1 MAHAID
7 DLKMVHE
14 EEMKNY
20 DRIESAVVSVMRR
33 HGCKIIQTPTFE
45 DYDTYGT
52 YFPQLQREMIKT
64 ISSEGEVLVMRPDVT
79 VPLVKTASRE
89 YPDARQLLKF
99 GYVSMVFREY
109 YGKST
114 HGKYFLQSGVE
125 VLGDETPECD
135 VEVMVM
141 AAEFL
146 ESVGIRDM
154 RIDLGSVAYMD
165 ALFEELRL
173 SKEELSQVREFLE
186 KRNLVSFEKLA
197 DRLSV
202 TKIQRDVLLELPRLF
217 GSYEETLKRAEGLC
231 LNHKMADALARLE
244 KVYEYLAVAGY
255 ADRVQLDFGFTSHMG
270 YYTDLVF
277 RIYADGAL
285 YSLISGGRYDSLAAQ
300 FQVPRPACGF
310 GMNMN
315 LLYEVMADSNLL
327 EEMAPSCDLA
337 VVYEKADRDLIVTL
351 MAWRK
356 KGYSVMGVAS
366 TNAIARGD
374 YKLIVSYKEG
384 RFLLEGTALTKE
396 ELEEKLGGL

>member
-1 MAHAID
+1 M
-7 DLKMVHE
+7 
-14 EEMKNY
+14 
-20 DRIESAVVSVMRR
+20 
-33 HGCKIIQTPTFE
+33 
-45 DYDTYGT
+45 
-52 YFPQLQREMIKT
+52 
-64 ISSEGEVLVMRPDVT
+64 
-79 VPLVKTASRE
+79 
-89 YPDARQLLKF
+89 
-99 GYVSMVFREY
+99 
-109 YGKST
+109 
-114 HGKYFLQSGVE
+114 
-125 VLGDETPECD
+125 
-135 VEVMVM
+135 
-141 AAEFL
+141 
-146 ESVGIRDM
+146 
-154 RIDLGSVAYMD
+154 
-165 ALFEELRL
+165 
-173 SKEELSQVREFLE
+173 
-186 KRNLVSFEKLA
+186 
-197 DRLSV
+197 
-202 TKIQRDVLLELPRLF
+202 ELPRLF

-351 MAWRK
+351 MGWRK

>member
-1 MAHAID
+1 MAQDMD

-20 DRIESAVVSVMRR
+20 DRIEGSVVSVMRR

-45 DYDTYGT
+45 DYDTYGR

-64 ISSEGEVLVMRPDVT
+64 IGPGGEVLVMRPDVT
-79 VPLVKTASRE
+79 VPLVKTVARE
-89 YPDARQLLKF
+89 YPDPAQLLKF

-135 VEVMVM
+135 GEVMVM

-154 RIDLGSVAYMD
+154 RIDLGTVAYMD
-165 ALFEELRL
+165 ALFDELHL
-173 SKEELSQVREFLE
+173 TDEELSKVREYME
-186 KRNLVSFEKLA
+186 KRNLVSFGKLV
-197 DRLSV
+197 DTLPI
-202 TKIQRDVLLELPRLF
+202 TTIQRKVLLELPKLF
-217 GSYEETLKRAEGLC
+217 GSYEDTLKRAEDLC
-231 LNHKMADALARLE
+231 LNHKMMEALTRLR
-244 KVYEYLAVAGY
+244 KIYEYLEVAGY
-255 ADRVQLDFGFTSHMG
+255 SDRVQLDFGFTSHMG
-270 YYTDLVF
+270 YYTDMVF
-277 RIYADGAL
+277 KIYADGAL

-315 LLYEVMADSNLL
+315 LLYEVMAEENLL
-327 EEMAPSCDLA
+327 EEMVPSCDLA
-337 VVYEKADRDLIVTL
+337 VIYDKPDRDLVLTLMDWRRKGHSVLGVSGKNRIVT
-351 MAWRK
+351 
-356 KGYSVMGVAS
+356 
-366 TNAIARGD
+366 GD
-374 YKLIVSYKEG
+374 YRITAVYENGKFKVG
-384 RFLLEGTALTKE
+384 ADLLSKE
-396 ELEEKLGGL
+396 ELEARLGGT

>member
-1 MAHAID
+1 MAHGID

-20 DRIESAVVSVMRR
+20 DRIESAVVSVMRL

-45 DYDTYGT
+45 DYDTYGR

-64 ISSEGEVLVMRPDVT
+64 IGRDGEVLVMRPDVT

-89 YPDARQLLKF
+89 YPDPRQLLKF
-99 GYVSMVFREY
+99 GYVSVVFREY

-135 VEVMVM
+135 GEVMVM

-146 ESVGIRDM
+146 ESVGIHQM
-154 RIDLGSVAYMD
+154 RIDLGTVAYMD
-165 ALFEELRL
+165 ALFEELHL
-173 SKEELSQVREFLE
+173 SEAELSRVREFME
-186 KRNLVSFEKLA
+186 ERNLVAFENLA
-197 DRLSV
+197 DTLSI

-217 GSYEETLKRAEGLC
+217 GSYEETLQRAESLC
-231 LNHKMADALARLE
+231 LNRKMAEALERLK
-244 KVYEYLAVAGY
+244 KVHDYLEVAGY
-255 ADRVQLDFGFTSHMG
+255 SDRVQIDLGFTSHMG

-315 LLYEVMADSNLL
+315 LLYEVMAEAGLL
-327 EEMAPSCDLA
+327 EQPVPACDLA
-337 VVYEKADRDLIVTL
+337 VTYAEADDCLVRLL
-351 MAWRK
+351 LRWRK
-356 KGYSVMGVAS
+356 AGYSVMGVS
-366 TNAIARGD
+366 HINKIERGD
-374 YKLIVSYKEG
+374 YKMVMAYEKG
-384 RFLLEGTALTKE
+384 KFLFEDQPLSPE
-396 ELEEKLGGL
+396 EVEEKLGGL

>member
-1 MAHAID
+1 MAHGID

-20 DRIESAVVSVMRR
+20 DRIEGAVGGGMRR

-45 DYDTYGT
+45 DYDTYGR

-64 ISSEGEVLVMRPDVT
+64 IGRDGEVLVMRPDVT

-89 YPDARQLLKF
+89 YPNPKQLLKF
-99 GYVSMVFREY
+99 GYVSVVFREY

-135 VEVMVM
+135 GEVMTM

-146 ESVGIRDM
+146 ESVGIHQM
-154 RIDLGSVAYMD
+154 RIDLGTVAYMD
-165 ALFEELRL
+165 ALFEELHL
-173 SKEELSQVREFLE
+173 KDNELALVREYME
-186 KRNLVSFEKLA
+186 KRNLVAFERLA
-197 DRLSV
+197 DTLSI

-217 GSYEETLKRAEGLC
+217 GNYEETLTRAEGLC
-231 LNHKMADALARLE
+231 LNHKMAEALARLQ
-244 KVYEYLAVAGY
+244 KVYEYLDVAGY
-255 ADRVQLDFGFTSHMG
+255 SDRVQLDLGFTSHMG

-315 LLYEVMADSNLL
+315 LLYEVMAEAGLM
-327 EEMAPSCDLA
+327 EEPVPSCDLA
-337 VVYEKADRDLIVTL
+337 VVYKEADRDLVLSL
-351 MAWRK
+351 MKWRK
-356 KGYSVMGVAS
+356 AGYSVMGVS
-366 TNAIARGD
+366 QGNQIEPRD
-374 YKLIVSYKEG
+374 YKMVVSYENGYFQSKDKKY
-384 RFLLEGTALTKE
+384 TKE
-396 ELEEKLGGL
+396 ELETWLGGL

>member
-1 MAHAID
+1 
-7 DLKMVHE
+7 
-14 EEMKNY
+14 
-20 DRIESAVVSVMRR
+20 
-33 HGCKIIQTPTFE
+33 
-45 DYDTYGT
+45 
-52 YFPQLQREMIKT
+52 
-64 ISSEGEVLVMRPDVT
+64 
-79 VPLVKTASRE
+79 
-89 YPDARQLLKF
+89 
-99 GYVSMVFREY
+99 
-109 YGKST
+109 
-114 HGKYFLQSGVE
+114 
-125 VLGDETPECD
+125 
-135 VEVMVM
+135 M

-197 DRLSV
+197 DRLSI

-337 VVYEKADRDLIVTL
+337 VVYDKADRDLIVTL
-351 MAWRK
+351 MGWRK

-366 TNAIARGD
+366 TNAIARND

-384 RFLLEGTALTKE
+384 RFLLEGAALTKE

>member
-1 MAHAID
+1 MAHGID

-20 DRIESAVVSVMRR
+20 DRIESGVVSVMRR

-45 DYDTYGT
+45 DYDTYGK

-64 ISSEGEVLVMRPDVT
+64 ISSQGDVLVMRPDVT

-89 YPDARQLLKF
+89 YPDAKQLLKF

-109 YGKST
+109 YGKCT
-114 HGKYFLQSGVE
+114 HGKYFQQSGVE

-135 VEVMVM
+135 GEVMVM

-146 ESVGIRDM
+146 EAVGIRDM
-154 RIDLGSVAYMD
+154 RIDLGTVAYMD
-165 ALFEELRL
+165 ALFEELHLSEEQL
-173 SKEELSQVREFLE
+173 SKVREYME
-186 KRNLVSFEKLA
+186 KRNLVSFEQLA
-197 DRLSV
+197 DTLSI

-217 GSYEETLKRAEGLC
+217 GRYEETLKRAEGLC
-231 LNHKMADALARLE
+231 LNHKMAESLERLK
-244 KVYEYLAVAGY
+244 KVYDYLEMAGY
-255 ADRVQLDFGFTSHMG
+255 ADKVQLDFGFTSHMG

-315 LLYEVMADSNLL
+315 LLYEVMAEANLL
-327 EEMAPSCDLA
+327 EEMVPSCDLA
-337 VVYEKADRDLIVTL
+337 VVYDKADRDLIVTL
-351 MAWRK
+351 MAWRR
-356 KGYSVMGVAS
+356 KGYSVMGVS
-366 TNAIARGD
+366 CGNQIAAGD
-374 YKLIVSYKEG
+374 YKMIASYKEG
-384 RFLLEGTALTKE
+384 KFLVDGMAFSKE
-396 ELEEKLGGL
+396 EMEEKLGGL

>member
-1 MAHAID
+1 MDHAID

-52 YFPQLQREMIKT
+52 YFPKLQREMIKT

-135 VEVMVM
+135 GEVMVM

-146 ESVGIRDM
+146 ESVGIHDM

-197 DRLSV
+197 DQLSI

-374 YKLIVSYKEG
+374 YKLTVSYKEG
-384 RFLLEGTALTKE
+384 RFLLEGASLTKE